1 MAHQDS
7 RWGREPELCASPLV
21 VKAGSAL
28 IRVWAGAWH
37 APCNTPPQSMS
48 SSVGL
53 VPGGDVAFVG
63 AAVGDPASTAGLGLG
78 DALPDPDGGGGGGG
92 AGTGLAPRPFVEP
105 LEQVVPGQDGLA
117 IAVSRAS
124 TSVCCC

>member
-28 IRVWAGAWH
+28 IRVWAGAWL

-48 SSVGL
+48 SSV
-53 VPGGDVAFVG
+53 PEPDDVASTVG
-63 AAVGDPASTAGLGLG
+63 LALG
-78 DALPDPDGGGGGGG
+78 DDDG
-92 AGTGLAPRPFVEP
+92 
-105 LEQVVPGQDGLA
+105 
-117 IAVSRAS
+117 
-124 TSVCCC
+124 